1 MYGYIYKT
9 TNLVNN
15 KIYIGQHKADQ
26 FNVTYFGS
34 GKSLLNAINKYGKEN
49 FICEILEWCET
60 QSKINSRE
68 RYWIKFYN
76 SRDRNIGYNITE
88 GGEGWKGGHHSEYTK
103 QKISKAKTGCH
114 PNRDYVITEETRQKI
129 SRTLKAKH
137 QSSWNKGVPM
147 REISKQKLREVNIG
161 KKLSEET
168 KQKMKGRKAWNKGIP
183 MTEEAKQHLREINTG
198 KKSNMSIDAKQ
209 RMSRRFTGENNPN
222 YGGLKDETKEKIRQA
237 ILGRVWITNDIINKQ
252 VKKEELDYYL
262 SIGYRKGRCLQKDK
276 Y

>member
-9 TNLVNN
+9 INLVNG

-26 FNVTYFGS
+26 FDPTYLGS
-34 GKSLLNAINKYGKEN
+34 GKVLLNAVNKYGKES

-68 RYWIKFYN
+68 RCWIKFYN

-88 GGEGWKGGHHSEYTK
+88 GGEGWKGVHHSEYTK

-137 QSSWNKGVPM
+137 QSSWNKGIPM
-147 REISKQKLREVNIG
+147 REVSKQKLREVNVG
-161 KKLSEET
+161 KKLSQET

-198 KKSNMSIDAKQ
+198 KKSNMSTEAKQ
-209 RMSRRFTGENNPN
+209 RMSKRFTGRNNPN
-222 YGGLKDETKEKIRQA
+222 FGGLKDETKEKISQSL
-237 ILGRVWITNDIINKQ
+237 IGRVWVNNGVHRTLVSQYDLSNYLENGYKLG
-252 VKKEELDYYL
+252 KKY
-262 SIGYRKGRCLQKDK
+262 
-276 Y
+276 